1 MKSKFNLFRR
11 GAVFYMED
19 TATGKQTSLRTKDE
33 TEAKSLLNARNE
45 AQRQPVLNLHLAR
58 AFLTASDPA
67 FVERT
72 WQTVMEQLQSRG
84 KDSSRERYA
93 SVFKSPSFDGLRNK
107 KLLETNADDFFTVFK
122 QGKVAITYFLKRL
135 HNFALSLG
143 WIALPVVAPYLWPK
157 YEAKERR
164 GITPD
169 EQQSILAIEK
179 KAEWKLF
186 LELLWET
193 GAAQGDAA
201 AMTAEDIDRQTRT
214 ITYFRM
220 KTGSRAQFTI
230 SRKLETVLG
239 HLPTTGAL
247 FPKLSTFTANDR
259 ASRFRR
265 RCERAGVNGV
275 TLHSYRYAWAE
286 CSLVCIKPFQPCLT
300 DLPHKHTAGQSKP
313 PLSAHGTAIGRLTR
327 SVGLIIILT
336 YGLLYWC
343 IWKR

>member
-1 MKSKFNLFRR
+1 MLNTLPAGGFLRFLPNTCEIA
-11 GAVFYMED
+11 G
-19 TATGKQTSLRTKDE
+19 LRTKDE
-33 TEAKSLLNARNE
+33 AEARSLLNAKNE
-45 AQRQPVLNLHLAR
+45 AQRQPTLNLHLAR
-58 AFLTASDPA
+58 AYLTASDLA

-107 KLLETNADDFFTVFK
+107 KLLETTADDFFAVFK

-143 WIALPVVAPYLWPK
+143 WVALPVVAPYLWPK
-157 YEAKERR
+157 YEAKDRR

-169 EQQSILAIEK
+169 EHESILAIEK
-179 KAEWKLF
+179 KVEWKLF

-201 AMTAEDIDRQTRT
+201 AMTAEDVDWTSRT

-230 SRKLETVLG
+230 SKKLETVLD

-247 FPKLSTFTANDR
+247 FPKLSTFTANAVVSGR
-259 ASRFRR
+259 ESR
-265 RCERAGVNGV
+265 E
-275 TLHSYRYAWAE
+275 
-286 CSLVCIKPFQPCLT
+286 
-300 DLPHKHTAGQSKP
+300 
-313 PLSAHGTAIGRLTR
+313 
-327 SVGLIIILT
+327 
-336 YGLLYWC
+336 
-343 IWKR
+343 

>member
-1 MKSKFNLFRR
+1 MKTRFNLFRR
-11 GAVFYMED
+11 AGVFYTED
-19 TATGKQTSLRTKDE
+19 TTTGKQTSLRTKDE
-33 TEAKSLLNARNE
+33 TEARSLLNARNE

-58 AFLTASDPA
+58 AYLTACDPA

-72 WQTVMEQLQSRG
+72 WQTVMDQLQARG
-84 KDSSRERYA
+84 KDSSKERYA

-107 KLLETNADDFFTVFK
+107 KLLETTADDFFAVFK
-122 QGKVAITYFLKRL
+122 DGKVSIVYFLKRL

-164 GITPD
+164 GITRD
-169 EQQSILAIEK
+169 EQESVLAREK

-193 GAAQGDAA
+193 GAAQSDAA
-201 AMTAEDIDRQTRT
+201 DMTAEDIDWPSRT
-214 ITYFRM
+214 ITYFRQ

-230 SRKLETVLG
+230 SKALEKVLQQ
-239 HLPTTGAL
+239 LPTTGAL
-247 FPKLSTFTANDR
+247 FPNLSKFTANDR

-265 RCERAGVNGV
+265 RCHKAGVSGV

-286 CSLVCIKPFQPCLT
+286 RAKVVGMPERFAQAALGHNSKAIHRAYAKKAEITVPSLEEYEMKAAATTLQKAV
-300 DLPHKHTAGQSKP
+300 A
-313 PLSAHGTAIGRLTR
+313 A
-327 SVGLIIILT
+327 
-336 YGLLYWC
+336 
-343 IWKR
+343 